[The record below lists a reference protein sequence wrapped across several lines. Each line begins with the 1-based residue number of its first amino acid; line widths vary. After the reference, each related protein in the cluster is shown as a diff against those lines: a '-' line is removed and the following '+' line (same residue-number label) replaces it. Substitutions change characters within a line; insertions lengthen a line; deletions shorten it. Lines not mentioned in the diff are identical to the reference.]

1 MPDSNTN
8 QIGVNNMNFYI
19 GDSIRD
25 LDISGD
31 NVEFSDELLDF
42 IYNEGKKLSFNTE
55 KLCGI
60 NPYADTEIPL
70 LELPQIVEICKHF
83 LNQGLLPKSENY
95 NEWHKIIIE
104 LIKYA
109 QEAIFRGSGLIVI
122 GD

>member
-1 MPDSNTN
+1 
-8 QIGVNNMNFYI
+8 MNFYI

-60 NPYADTEIPL
+60 NPYTDTEIPL
-70 LELPQIVEICKHF
+70 SKLPQIVEICKHF
-83 LNQGLLPKSENY
+83 LNQRLLPKSENY
-95 NEWHKIIIE
+95 NEWHKMIIE